1 MLTFGS
7 LFAAC
12 GGIDL
17 GFERAGLT
25 CAWQVEISEFRRRVL
40 AKHWP
45 DVRRHDDVRT
55 FPTEP
60 IDQWRADIIVGG
72 DPCQENSRARITT
85 GTRSPS
91 LGAEFI
97 RIVDILRPSIVVREN
112 PTRVRADAP
121 WPWWRFRSE
130 LERLDYAVL
139 PFRLRACCLGAK
151 HQRDRLFLLAE
162 YSNAHSQPD
171 WMRGRAADVSQAG
184 AVQREAR
191 ERQWVRSDVLP
202 VVCGQALHA
211 DSERLER
218 IDGQGES
225 PEHVCRTGGDSR
237 GTEQRNDVLST
248 SRVCRSRNDVP
259 DYVER
264 VSALGDA
271 VVPAVAEWIGR
282 RILATHAPNRPTNQ
296 PSN

>member
-25 CAWQVEISEFRRRVL
+25 CAWQVEISDFRRRVL

-45 DVRRHDDVRT
+45 GVRRHDDART

-72 DPCQENSRARITT
+72 DPCQENSRARITA

-162 YSNAHSQPD
+162 RTDAGSMCLAWGHDGKSSASEPRHD
-171 WMRGRAADVSQAG
+171 IPPLVHAADWG
-184 AVQREAR
+184 D
-191 ERQWVRSDVLP
+191 VRSPGGFRSRAGLSDYV
-202 VVCGQALHA
+202 
-211 DSERLER
+211 DR
-218 IDGQGES
+218 IS
-225 PEHVCRTGGDSR
+225 AVGDS
-237 GTEQRNDVLST
+237 
-248 SRVCRSRNDVP
+248 VCP
-259 DYVER
+259 Q
-264 VSALGDA
+264 
-271 VVPAVAEWIGR
+271 VAEWIGR
-282 RILATHAPNRPTNQ
+282 RIVEAAA
-296 PSN
+296 